1 MQTTSGDSHVEKR
14 VDGGLVAIANAVDP
28 YTAGSPTIEGSP
40 KHSVEIVER
49 HQEENDLADTNSE
62 DGINPD
68 DAPEV
73 ALGDIDEE
81 VRIRS
86 VRLP

>member
-1 MQTTSGDSHVEKR
+1 MQTTSGDSHTEKR
-14 VDGGLVAIANAVDP
+14 VDGGLVAIANAVDLHI
-28 YTAGSPTIEGSP
+28 AGSPTIEGSP
-40 KHSVEIVER
+40 KHSVEVVER
-49 HQEENDLADTNSE
+49 HEEENGLADANSE

-73 ALGDIDEE
+73 VLGDIDEE